1 MKKRLLSLSLAL
13 AMAVGLLAGCGDSGK
28 NTGTN
33 DGSSS
38 NSSTSTSTPSTTV
51 KKSSWKVTCPWAPSG
66 VAAMVS
72 QKAASKSTEYSDA
85 ITLVAEAIKGDA
97 ATVNTWVMDTK
108 ANDPELVFVG
118 EGLLSITSIID
129 PAKMKFT
136 AEDFAYV
143 ENLYSSIF
151 VLSASADLNIKTIAD
166 LEAHVAA
173 GNEISVAVNGA
184 TSSEAFLAAALFGK
198 MGAGDKLKLTPY
210 QSAAEAAQAVAKGET
225 QFAVSH
231 QSQILETY
239 QQGGVTI
246 PCAFDEKAL
255 EHGPFAGVEG
265 VGEKGYP
272 YFRNRCFIMARAG
285 TDEATVAALKELYG
299 KILADEEVAAWLQDT
314 MLLEVDPMSQED
326 VDTVARLPYSMVI
339 SDSLY
344 GVSDCPHPR
353 LYGSFPKIIREYVRE
368 RGVLTMEEAVKKM
381 TLLPAKRLSLDGR
394 GMIKE
399 GYHADLNVFDPA
411 KVRDYAVYENPK
423 QLCSGFQM
431 IMVDGTVAVSNDR
444 ILKRNCGS
452 VIKL

>member
-129 PAKMKFT
+129 PAKMKCT

-166 LEAHVAA
+166 LEAYVAA

-326 VDTVARLPYSMVI
+326 VDAHVENVKNIVNEYKDIVA
-339 SDSLY
+339 
-344 GVSDCPHPR
+344 G
-353 LYGSFPKIIREYVRE
+353 
-368 RGVLTMEEAVKKM
+368 
-381 TLLPAKRLSLDGR
+381 
-394 GMIKE
+394 
-399 GYHADLNVFDPA
+399 
-411 KVRDYAVYENPK
+411 
-423 QLCSGFQM
+423 
-431 IMVDGTVAVSNDR
+431 
-444 ILKRNCGS
+444 
-452 VIKL
+452 